1 MEKSNLLQKMAV
13 TKLQLRKKMLEIAG
27 KNMTAFISDLAFD
40 FNEIDG
46 MKVGD
51 EMFWAVRETGTNN
64 FQAFVKLCMDLR
76 LIKVLHVYKIK
87 RTANPI
93 YTIEEV
99 EYNK

>member
-1 MEKSNLLQKMAV
+1 MEKSNLLQKTAV

-40 FNEIDG
+40 FYEIDN

-51 EMFWAVRETGTNN
+51 EMFWAVRETGTNT
-64 FQAFVKLCMDLR
+64 FQTFIKLCMDLQ
-76 LIKVLHVYKIK
+76 LVKVLHVYKIK
-87 RTANPI
+87 RTANLI